1 MTALVLAPETTT
13 AGQRARRVVAI
24 TQPGLTEKA
33 LVVLTTFIFVH
44 EIPNSWLRSRV
55 TADTDYSNPLLVAVE
70 LALIAFAFARVAGSV
85 DHLITMVRA
94 EPLLYGYA
102 LLTFASTFWSADP
115 SLTLRRATIF
125 MGVTLYGSYLVMR
138 FSLDQILRL
147 LAVMALFSLVINL
160 LFVFALPQYGVDAG
174 GQWQGVFFQKN
185 SLGYVATLSIPTL
198 LVSARTYPLLR
209 WVFYIGAAGHVALLL
224 GSQSKTML
232 MATMVTVAAMVVYQ
246 AFRGRKTLRGAV
258 ALSMFGSAA
267 FGIAFATANIA
278 LLAKWLNKD
287 ITLTG
292 RVPLWENLIP
302 IALQKPF
309 LGHGFGATFNGYF
322 SPIHEVW
329 IQSRWRPSHA
339 HNALLQIW
347 LEIGILGV
355 VLYLIVFI
363 RAVVKSVKVVAIVP
377 GAIGLWPLTF
387 LTTVLMM
394 SITETGVGSEPLG
407 WMMFMVAVLS
417 ISLHL
422 RHRTSLGLSNDV
434 RTAVAAGSASSAGR
448 L

>member
-1 MTALVLAPETTT
+1 MTALVLAPETST
-13 AGQRARRVVAI
+13 AGQPVRRVVAL
-24 TQPGLTEKA
+24 TQPGITEKA

-55 TADTDYSNPLLVAVE
+55 TRETDYSNPLLVAVE
-70 LALIAFAFARVAGSV
+70 LALIAFAFAQVAGSV

-115 SLTLRRATIF
+115 SLTLRKATIF

-147 LAVMALFSLVINL
+147 LAVMAVFSLAINL
-160 LFVFALPQYGVDAG
+160 FFILVLPQYGVDGG

-185 SLGYVATLSIPTL
+185 SLGYVSTLSIPVL
-198 LVSARTYPLLR
+198 LVAGRSYAPLR
-209 WVFYIGAAGHVALLL
+209 WVFYATAIGHGVLLY
-224 GSQSKTML
+224 GSKSKTMF
-232 MATMVTVAAMVVYQ
+232 MATVVTTGLMVVYQ

-258 ALSMFGSAA
+258 LLSLVGSGA
-267 FGIAFATANIA
+267 FATAFATANIA

-309 LGHGFGATFNGYF
+309 LGHGFGATFNGFF
-322 SPIHEVW
+322 SPVHEVW
-329 IQSRWRPSHA
+329 IQNRWNPSHA

-347 LEIGILGV
+347 LEIGIFGV
-355 VLYLIVFI
+355 LLFLTVFI
-363 RAVVKSVKVVAIVP
+363 RSVVNAIKVVAIVP
-377 GAIGLWPLTF
+377 GAVGLWPLTF

-422 RHRTSLGLSNDV
+422 RHRTSLGLSNDI
-434 RTAVAAGSASSAGR
+434 RAAVAAGSASTDR